1 LNVPP
6 IVEYISSPNVEEY
19 PIRRSEEMQAGN
31 SLNKFTGGSKY
42 VLDEELAKIVNISI
56 ALEMPLL
63 LKGEPGT
70 GKTMLAHAIAEALKM
85 RLIVLNVKS
94 SMKLIDALYQYDTLT
109 RLNDSRF
116 GDSKR
121 DVSSIEEYIKMGKIG
136 QSFVSDERVVLLID
150 EIDKADTDFQDDMLD
165 VLDQME
171 FDIIEIDKT
180 IKAKCRPI
188 VVITSNAKKDLSDP
202 FLGRCNFHHI
212 AFPTPEIMRDI
223 VAVHFADISKD
234 LLEGALKT
242 FYRLREIRGIEKK
255 PATRELINWIRAL
268 RADPDFKI
276 KDLVNGDVPYLGV
289 LFKKSPD
296 YAVAQGAVSR
306 FRL

>member
-1 LNVPP
+1 MHPEN
-6 IVEYISSPNVEEY
+6 
-19 PIRRSEEMQAGN
+19 A
-31 SLNKFTGGSKY
+31 LNKFTGGSKY
-42 VLDEELAKIVNISI
+42 VLDQELAKIVNISI

-70 GKTMLAHAIAEALKM
+70 GKTMLAHAISEALKM

-94 SMKLIDALYQYDTLT
+94 SMKLIEALYQYDTLT

-121 DVSSIEEYIKMGKIG
+121 DVSNIEEYIKMGKIG

-180 IKAKCRPI
+180 MKAKHRPI
-188 VVITSNAKKDLSDP
+188 VIITSNAKKDLSDP

-212 AFPTPEIMRDI
+212 AFPSPEVMRDI
-223 VAVHFADISKD
+223 VSVHFPDISRD
-234 LLEGALKT
+234 LLEGAIKS
-242 FYRLREIRGIEKK
+242 FYRLREIRGVEKK

-268 RADPDFKI
+268 KADPEFRL
-276 KDLVNGDVPYLGV
+276 KDLVKGDVPYLGV

-296 YAVAQGAVSR
+296 YAVAQGSVSR

>member
-1 LNVPP
+1 
-6 IVEYISSPNVEEY
+6 
-19 PIRRSEEMQAGN
+19 MHADN
-31 SLNKFTGGSKY
+31 SQNKFTGASQY
-42 VLDEELAKIVNISI
+42 VLDEELAKIVNISM

-70 GKTMLAHAIAEALKM
+70 GKTMLAYAIAEAM
-85 RLIVLNVKS
+85 NMPLIILNVKS
-94 SMKLIDALYQYDTLT
+94 SMKLIEALYQYDTLT

-121 DVSSIEEYIKMGKIG
+121 DVSNIEEYIRMGKIG
-136 QSFVSDERVVLLID
+136 QAFVADIKVVLLID

-165 VLDQME
+165 VLDQMS

-180 IKAKCRPI
+180 IRAKNRPVI
-188 VVITSNAKKDLSDP
+188 VITSNAKKDLSDP

-212 AFPTPEIMRDI
+212 AFPDADMMRSI
-223 VAVHFADISKD
+223 LGVHFPELTRD
-234 LLEGALKT
+234 LLENTIKV

-268 RADPDFKI
+268 RADPDFKV
-276 KDLVNGDVPYLGV
+276 KDLVKGEVPYLGV

-296 YAVAQGAVSR
+296 YAVAQGAASR

>member
-1 LNVPP
+1 MK
-6 IVEYISSPNVEEY
+6 VESTNG
-19 PIRRSEEMQAGN
+19 M
-31 SLNKFTGGSKY
+31 FTGASKY
-42 VLDEELAKIVNISI
+42 VLDEELAKIVNISM

-70 GKTMLAHAIAEALKM
+70 GKTMLAHAIAEALNM

-94 SMKLIDALYQYDTLT
+94 SMKLVEALYQYDTLT

-116 GDSKR
+116 GDSSR
-121 DVSSIEEYIKMGKIG
+121 DVSNIEEYIKMGKIG
-136 QSFVSDERVVLLID
+136 QAFVADERVVLLID

-180 IKAKCRPI
+180 IRAKHRPVI
-188 VVITSNAKKDLSDP
+188 IITSNAKKDLSDP

-212 AFPTPEIMRDI
+212 AFPEPDMMRKI
-223 VAVHFADISKD
+223 VSVHFPDISKE
-234 LLEGALKT
+234 LLENSVKA
-242 FYRLREIRGIEKK
+242 FYRMREFRGVEKK

-268 RADPDFKI
+268 ESDPDFKV
-276 KDLVNGDVPYLGV
+276 KDLVKGDIPYLGV

-296 YAVAQGAVSR
+296 YAIARGTVSR
-306 FRL
+306 MRI

>member
-1 LNVPP
+1 MHK
-6 IVEYISSPNVEEY
+6 ETQK
-19 PIRRSEEMQAGN
+19 RG
-31 SLNKFTGGSKY
+31 FTGASKY
-42 VLDEELAKIVNISI
+42 VLDDELARIVNISM

-70 GKTMLAHAIAEALKM
+70 GKTMLAHAIAEASGM

-121 DVSSIEEYIKMGKIG
+121 DVSNIEEYIRMGKIG
-136 QSFVSDERVVLLID
+136 QAFVSDERIVLLID

-180 IKAKCRPI
+180 IKAKHRPVI
-188 VVITSNAKKDLSDP
+188 IITSNAKKDLSDP

-212 AFPTPEIMRDI
+212 AFPDPDIMRRIVQVHFPEID
-223 VAVHFADISKD
+223 KE
-234 LLEGALKT
+234 LLDSTVRT

-268 RADPDFKI
+268 KADPDFRV
-276 KDLVNGDVPYLGV
+276 KDLIKGEVPFLGV

-296 YAVAQGAVSR
+296 YAVAQNAVAR
-306 FRL
+306 FRV

>member
-1 LNVPP
+1 MD
-6 IVEYISSPNVEEY
+6 E
-19 PIRRSEEMQAGN
+19 GN
-31 SLNKFTGGSKY
+31 QVKSFSGASKY
-42 VLDEELAKIVNISI
+42 VLDDELAGIVNISM

-70 GKTMLAHAIAEALKM
+70 GKTMLAHAIAEAFDM

-121 DVSSIEEYIKMGKIG
+121 DVSNIEEYIRMGKIG
-136 QSFVSDERVVLLID
+136 QAFVSEERVVLLID
-150 EIDKADTDFQDDMLD
+150 EVDKADTDFQDDMLD

-180 IKAKCRPI
+180 IKAKHRPVI
-188 VVITSNAKKDLSDP
+188 IITSNAKKDLSDP

-212 AFPTPEIMRDI
+212 AFPEPDMMRTI
-223 VAVHFADISKD
+223 VQVHFPDINKD
-234 LLEGALKT
+234 LLDSTIRT
-242 FYRLREIRGIEKK
+242 FYRLREIKGIEKK

-268 RADPDFKI
+268 RADTDFKV
-276 KDLVNGDVPYLGV
+276 KDLIKGEVPYLGV

-296 YAVAQGAVSR
+296 YVVAQNAVSR
-306 FRL
+306 FRA

>member
-1 LNVPP
+1 MRS
-6 IVEYISSPNVEEY
+6 IVMTNN
-19 PIRRSEEMQAGN
+19 N
-31 SLNKFTGGSKY
+31 SLTKFTGATRY
-42 VLDEELAKIVNISI
+42 VLDEELAKIVNITM

-70 GKTMLAHAIAEALKM
+70 GKTMLAHAISEALRM

-94 SMKLIDALYQYDTLT
+94 SMKLVEALYQYDTLT

-121 DVSSIEEYIKMGKIG
+121 DVSNIEEYIKMGKIG
-136 QSFVSDERVVLLID
+136 QAFVSDERIVLLID

-180 IKAKCRPI
+180 IKAKHRPVI
-188 VVITSNAKKDLSDP
+188 VITSNAKKDLSDP

-212 AFPTPEIMRDI
+212 AFPDPDMMNKI
-223 VAVHFADISKD
+223 VKVHFPDIGKE
-234 LLEGALKT
+234 LLENAIST
-242 FYRLREIRGIEKK
+242 FYRLRDYKGIEKK

-268 RADPDFKI
+268 RADPDFRI
-276 KDLVNGDVPYLGV
+276 KDLIKGDIPYLGV

-296 YAVAQGAVSR
+296 YALAQNMTSR
-306 FRL
+306 YRR

>member
-1 LNVPP
+1 MHK
-6 IVEYISSPNVEEY
+6 ET
-19 PIRRSEEMQAGN
+19 QAKG
-31 SLNKFTGGSKY
+31 FTGASQY
-42 VLDEELAKIVNISI
+42 VLDEELAGIVNISM

-70 GKTMLAHAIAEALKM
+70 GKTMLAHAIAEAFKM

-121 DVSSIEEYIKMGKIG
+121 DVSNIEEYIRMGKIG
-136 QSFVSDERVVLLID
+136 QAFVSDERVVLLID

-180 IKAKCRPI
+180 IKAKQRPVI
-188 VVITSNAKKDLSDP
+188 IITSNAKKDLSDP

-212 AFPTPEIMRDI
+212 AFPEPDMMRRI
-223 VAVHFADISKD
+223 VQVHFPDIDKE
-234 LLEGALKT
+234 LLDSSVRT

-268 RADPDFKI
+268 KADPDFRV
-276 KDLVNGDVPYLGV
+276 KDLIKGEVPFLGV

-296 YAVAQGAVSR
+296 YVVAQNAVSR
-306 FRL
+306 FRV

>member
-1 LNVPP
+1 M
-6 IVEYISSPNVEEY
+6 S
-19 PIRRSEEMQAGN
+19 RSDYME
-31 SLNKFTGGSKY
+31 SDSCSVKFTGASQY
-42 VLDEELAKIVNISI
+42 VLDEELAEIVNVSM

-70 GKTMLAHAIAEALKM
+70 GKTMLAHAIAEALQM

-94 SMKLIDALYQYDTLT
+94 SMKLVEALYQYDTLT

-116 GDSKR
+116 GDTKR
-121 DVSSIEEYIKMGKIG
+121 DVSNIEEYINMGKIG
-136 QSFVSDERVVLLID
+136 QSFVSDERVVLLLD
-150 EIDKADTDFQDDMLD
+150 EIDKADSDFQDDMLD

-180 IKAKCRPI
+180 IKAKCRPVI
-188 VVITSNAKKDLSDP
+188 IITSNAKKDLSDP

-212 AFPTPEIMRDI
+212 AFPEPDMMRRI
-223 VAVHFADISKD
+223 ILVHFPDISRD
-234 LLEGALKT
+234 MLDSAMKT
-242 FYRLREIRGIEKK
+242 FYRLRDFKGIEKK

-268 RADPDFKI
+268 KGDPDFRA
-276 KDLVNGDVPYLGV
+276 KDLVKGDVPYLGV

-296 YAVAQGAVSR
+296 YVIAQNNVGR
-306 FRL
+306 FRI

>member
-1 LNVPP
+1 MHK
-6 IVEYISSPNVEEY
+6 ET
-19 PIRRSEEMQAGN
+19 QKKG
-31 SLNKFTGGSKY
+31 FTGASKY
-42 VLDEELAKIVNISI
+42 VLDEELAGIVNISM

-70 GKTMLAHAIAEALKM
+70 GKTMLAHAIAEAFGM

-121 DVSSIEEYIKMGKIG
+121 DVSNIEEYIRMGKIG
-136 QSFVSDERVVLLID
+136 QAFASDERVVLLID
-150 EIDKADTDFQDDMLD
+150 EVDKADTDFQDDMLD

-180 IKAKCRPI
+180 IKAKNRPVI
-188 VVITSNAKKDLSDP
+188 IITSNAKKDLSDP

-212 AFPTPEIMRDI
+212 AFPEPDMMRRI
-223 VAVHFADISKD
+223 VQVHFPDIDKE
-234 LLEGALKT
+234 LLDSTIRT
-242 FYRLREIRGIEKK
+242 FYRLSEIRGIEKK

-268 RADPDFKI
+268 KADPDFLV
-276 KDLVNGDVPYLGV
+276 KDLIKGEVPFLGV

-296 YAVAQGAVSR
+296 YVVAQNAVSR
-306 FRL
+306 FRV